1 MFEKRFYFFL
11 TKRIPQGK
19 PQRCKELGS
28 LGLLGDDGVGL
39 FPPTLRG
46 GSPEPPLFGI
56 WVSRGFLR
64 PSPTGYGKTSPPV
77 FPVGSSP
84 LNCRVIPLQIIYIL
98 SLIHISE
105 PTRLLSISYAV
116 FCLKKKNK

>member
-1 MFEKRFYFFL
+1 MFEKRLYFFL

-19 PQRCKELGS
+19 PQRCKESGS

-39 FPPTLRG
+39 FPPLRG

-64 PSPTGYGKTSPPV
+64 SSPTGYGKRPPLC
-77 FPVGSSP
+77 PTVGSSP
-84 LNCRVIPLQIIYIL
+84 LKNIYTLIPYMFLVFFYL
-98 SLIHISE
+98 SSV
-105 PTRLLSISYAV
+105 SYTHLRAHE
-116 FCLKKKNK
+116 